1 MADCRIKSFRAS
13 WSAWNI
19 DWGWFSST
27 IELPVKFR
35 LELEPGSSK
44 ADCVVR
50 QMKRGQYAIGGN
62 SAGSVWTDWEGDSDL
77 PAGLWWNGANFA
89 GAGKGEWESPSV
101 ANFVD
106 APGFH
111 KAQAGQAL
119 YVGDALGKSGF
130 FDYKTSVADAASAK
144 TLAEINWH
152 MRIDI
157 PTPGKGGSWWS
168 NSDQQ

>member
-1 MADCRIKSFRAS
+1 MRCGWDCGAQLNGRNMLAHVTMCAKRPVATLYSGRIVPESRCPMADCRIKSFRAS

-62 SAGSVWTDWEGDSDL
+62 SAGSV
-77 PAGLWWNGANFA
+77 
-89 GAGKGEWESPSV
+89 
-101 ANFVD
+101 
-106 APGFH
+106 
-111 KAQAGQAL
+111 
-119 YVGDALGKSGF
+119 
-130 FDYKTSVADAASAK
+130 
-144 TLAEINWH
+144 
-152 MRIDI
+152 
-157 PTPGKGGSWWS
+157 
-168 NSDQQ
+168 